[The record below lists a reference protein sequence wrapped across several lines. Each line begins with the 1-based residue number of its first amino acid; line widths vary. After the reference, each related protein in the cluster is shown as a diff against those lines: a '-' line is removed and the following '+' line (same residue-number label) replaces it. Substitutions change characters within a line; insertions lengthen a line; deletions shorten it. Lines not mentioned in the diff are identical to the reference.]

1 MRTTLARLEILVESL
16 HRITKSP
23 TETYQTGTVPLGS
36 VGLTANVGNYHLDGA
51 YGGWQLARIVNEGGG
66 TDNVLGCGYVSKS
79 ELEKMICAYRDGIE
93 DTYRAADA
101 KEKGV
106 EK

>member
-1 MRTTLARLEILVESL
+1 MKQRTTMARLEILVESL
-16 HRITKSP
+16 NRITKSP
-23 TETYQTGTVPLGS
+23 TETYQKGTVPL
-36 VGLTANVGNYHLDGA
+36 LKANKGNYHLDGA